1 VGPWARGKLAECPHL
16 ADIGADL
23 SGDATPIRLDAD
35 AQKRIGKPSLARVQ
49 VRAIKGNGLV
59 KLDRGVGPV
68 ADKPAGRLEPL
79 DALRGIAAMAVS
91 LGHLSG
97 LLTGY
102 AATAYAIGS
111 MTPIAA
117 FWLGDRAVLFFFML
131 SGFVLAIPLLKGGV
145 SPSSFLVKRILRIY
159 PVYWLATL
167 LGLWVVSQGSLG
179 TAAGSQFDTRL
190 GLNYF
195 FLLGAYTLNGVNPPI
210 WSLVHEIRISLY
222 FPFVMLLMRRV
233 PSRWLLIGAAPIAFA
248 GLLSLPPAGLMGAS
262 GGATVWYGYF
272 FLVGACLARHR
283 VLLAWR
289 VARLPRATVVL
300 GLFLCLSAYGMPP
313 TVMSSV
319 WLTAVDFGLIAI
331 GASGFILIALSR
343 PLAGAVLTVKPLLFM
358 GRISYGYYLVHYPLL
373 ILFDHYGMGRVSN
386 YVIIP
391 SVIVASL
398 AIAWALNFVVERPAI
413 ALGRRLAGAIDR
425 WLVKVRAGQASN
437 SPALAA

>member
-1 VGPWARGKLAECPHL
+1 MAA
-16 ADIGADL
+16 
-23 SGDATPIRLDAD
+23 
-35 AQKRIGKPSLARVQ
+35 SLAKPLLSVRTESYRRGSVAKLLYGGVQ
-49 VRAIKGNGLV
+49 VMAVEDDGLV
-59 KLDRGVGPV
+59 KVHRGVGPIV
-68 ADKPAGRLEPL
+68 DKPVGRLEPL
-79 DALRGIAAMAVS
+79 DALRGIAAVAVS

-145 SPSSFLVKRILRIY
+145 SPTSFLVKRILRIY

-179 TAAGSQFDTRL
+179 SAAGSQLDTRL

-233 PSRWLLIGAAPIAFA
+233 PSKWLLIGAAPIAFA

-262 GGATVWYGYF
+262 GAATVWYGYF
-272 FLVGACLARHR
+272 FLLGACLARHR

-289 VARLPRATVVL
+289 VARLPRATVVV

-313 TVMSSV
+313 TVTSSV
-319 WLTAVDFGLIAI
+319 WLTVVDFALIAI

-373 ILFDHYGMGRVSN
+373 VLFDHYGMGRVSN
-386 YVIIP
+386 YAIIP

-413 ALGRRLAGAIDR
+413 ALGRRLATAIDR
-425 WLVKVRAGQASN
+425 WLVKVRAGQAPKS
-437 SPALAA
+437 AARAA